1 MSTEY
6 KADSLLKSFQF
17 LLSTRIEYGDGVSLR
32 AAEAVAQYPGN
43 NVLVVTDAGIVE
55 AGIAAPII
63 ESLRQAGLDVV
74 VFDEVEAN
82 PSTVSID
89 RAADLAREKK
99 IEVIVAIGGGSSMD
113 TAKGVAAVS
122 GGGGRILDY
131 EGLDKVPSSATPLI
145 AIPTTAGTG
154 SEVTMWSVITDPER
168 RIKTAV
174 GSPYI
179 APRMALLDP
188 ELTRGLPP
196 SLTAT
201 TGIDALTHAIE
212 AYTARCSNPVSD
224 ALALYAIELIAEHLE
239 IAVKDGT
246 NMASRG
252 AMLLGSLLAGMAFGN
267 SDTAAVHSMAEAL
280 GGMFNIPHGMAN
292 AICLPYVMGY
302 NLPVVLERTA
312 RIGSALGLETGQHR
326 SVLPKAKA
334 AVTHVAQLIS
344 RLGIPTLA
352 DTGISRDDLPS
363 LATKA
368 FHNLGTPDNPRDI
381 DEIGF
386 ERLFGLVFDAKDP
399 LEAA

>member
-1 MSTEY
+1 M
-6 KADSLLKSFQF
+6 
-17 LLSTRIEYGDGVSLR
+17 
-32 AAEAVAQYPGN
+32 
-43 NVLVVTDAGIVE
+43 
-55 AGIAAPII
+55 
-63 ESLRQAGLDVV
+63 
-74 VFDEVEAN
+74 
-82 PSTVSID
+82 
-89 RAADLAREKK
+89 
-99 IEVIVAIGGGSSMD
+99 
-113 TAKGVAAVS
+113 
-122 GGGGRILDY
+122 
-131 EGLDKVPSSATPLI
+131 DKVPSSATPLI

-179 APRMALLDP
+179 APRIALLDP

-224 ALALYAIELIAEHLE
+224 ALALYAIELIAGHLE
-239 IAVKDGT
+239 TAVKDGT

-312 RIGSALGLETGQHR
+312 RIGSALGTGNR
-326 SVLPKAKA
+326 STPVGPAESQSRRDARSPVGLA
-334 AVTHVAQLIS
+334 A
-344 RLGIPTLA
+344 R
-352 DTGISRDDLPS
+352 DT
-363 LATKA
+363 
-368 FHNLGTPDNPRDI
+368 NLGRHGNI
-381 DEIGF
+381 QG
-386 ERLFGLVFDAKDP
+386 
-399 LEAA
+399 